1 MGKVEN
7 FDGGIF
13 WAGKF
18 GKYFPLGAWLD
29 SSRDFWAFGVSSV
42 VRMATRCGKVTLNNM
57 MISNVFI
64 FCVISFNAFWKFL
77 RLGNS
82 PWDFL
87 EG

>member
-1 MGKVEN
+1 MG
-7 FDGGIF
+7 I
-13 WAGKF
+13 
-18 GKYFPLGAWLD
+18 
-29 SSRDFWAFGVSSV
+29 GVSSV

-64 FCVISFNAFWKFL
+64 LCVISFNVFWKFL